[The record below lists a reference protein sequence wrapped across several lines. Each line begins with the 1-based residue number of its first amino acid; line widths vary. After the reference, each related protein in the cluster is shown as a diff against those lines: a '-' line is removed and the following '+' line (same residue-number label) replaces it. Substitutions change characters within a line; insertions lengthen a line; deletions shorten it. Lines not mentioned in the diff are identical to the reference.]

1 MPSNQTVNPM
11 KIFLTAAAALAL
23 VACSNEP
30 NEAAT
35 PNTTPDTAADSVA
48 DSGAA
53 KAQTVS
59 LKIAGMT

>member
-1 MPSNQTVNPM
+1 M
-11 KIFLTAAAALAL
+11 KTFLTAVAALAL

-30 NEAAT
+30 NQAAE
-35 PNTTPDTAADSVA
+35 PNTTPEAPAE
-48 DSGAA
+48 SGAA

>member
-1 MPSNQTVNPM
+1 M